1 MGANASWNDF
11 LALVASLTHL
21 GALWELGVLAA
32 CVALAWALSRQLARR
47 FDAGDES
54 VMFGRRIFDGVLFPV
69 LAFVLALVARQL
81 MLAASWQVALFKI
94 ALPALLSLAAI
105 RLTARVLHLALP
117 EARWVAIVERTVS
130 WLAWAAVV
138 LWVTG
143 ILQPILEALES
154 VSWTM
159 GGAHMTLRNVLEGG
173 LSAAVVLVLTLW
185 LSAAIERRL
194 LRGSATSL
202 STRKIVANL
211 VRVVML
217 VVGLLIALSVVGIPL
232 TALSVLGGAI
242 GVGIGF
248 GLQKIAANYVSGF
261 VILAERSVRI
271 GDYVTVDTFEGRIT
285 DIRTRFTV
293 IRALNGR
300 EALVPNEML
309 ITQRVENA
317 TLADRKVLIASPLQV
332 AYGTDLDTLL
342 PHLTQIVAE
351 VPRVL
356 ADPGPGVQLAGFG
369 ADGLNLNI
377 LFWIGDPENGQG
389 NVRSEVNRRVLAALN
404 AAGVEIPFPQR
415 VVRQLPTAGA
425 QDA

>member
-261 VILAERSVRI
+261 VILAERSVRV

-317 TLADRKVLIASPLQV
+317 TLADRKVLIVSPLQV

-342 PHLTQIVAE
+342 PHLTQIIGA

-356 ADPGPGVQLAGFG
+356 GDPGPGVQLAGFG

-389 NVRSEVNRRVLAALN
+389 NVRSEVNRKVLAALN

-415 VVRQLPTAGA
+415 VVRHLSTAGV

>member
-194 LRGSATSL
+194 LRGNTTSL
-202 STRKIVANL
+202 STRMIVANL